1 MADIT
6 SADLAE
12 AERYL
17 RSLGWDEDRWILDE
31 GSQWLRVGELEGRL
45 FGLAANSVSKLAQ
58 TGQFP
63 GAVLPSQ
70 QAGWRIP
77 RGAVIYYIAQR
88 RRETERQFG

>member
-17 RSLGWDEDRWILDE
+17 RSVGWDEDRWILDE

-77 RGAVIYYIAQR
+77 RSGVIYYIAQR